1 MSEPFSYDRVTK
13 DIFFQDRPRL
23 LNRLVG
29 GKPVREIV
37 NSELPKTLERRADM
51 VMLVDPDE
59 LHHLEFQ
66 STNYRALGYRQGVD
80 CFLLAERY
88 KKRRIVQTV
97 IYFGEPA
104 MRMAPYLDV
113 GAARVEYRLIDIREF
128 DAMEIAD
135 GGTPADLVLAT
146 LGRGGEER
154 LRELLARIYA
164 LPPEARN
171 RALAQVSALTGLRR
185 TTETFKM
192 EMNRMAAAIDIFE
205 TPLLREMGDR
215 TAREMLS
222 EGLETRFGKLPDWAV
237 ARIGEVSI
245 EDTRRLLRAS
255 YTAPTLES
263 LFTKKRA
270 GR

>member
-66 STNYRALGYRQGVD
+66 STNFRALGYRQGVD

-88 KKRRIVQTV
+88 KKRRIIQTV
-97 IYFGEPA
+97 IYFGEAP
-104 MRMAPYLDV
+104 MRMASALDV
-113 GAARVEYRLIDIREF
+113 GAARVQYRLIDIREI
-128 DAMEIAD
+128 DAMEIAA

-146 LGRGGEER
+146 LGGGGKER
-154 LRELLARIYA
+154 LKELLARIFA
-164 LPPEARN
+164 LQPEARN
-171 RALAQVSALTGLRR
+171 RALAQLGLLTGC
-185 TTETFKM
+185 
-192 EMNRMAAAIDIFE
+192 
-205 TPLLREMGDR
+205 P
-215 TAREMLS
+215 
-222 EGLETRFGKLPDWAV
+222 
-237 ARIGEVSI
+237 
-245 EDTRRLLRAS
+245 
-255 YTAPTLES
+255 
-263 LFTKKRA
+263 
-270 GR
+270 